1 MKLIYTISLSLLM
14 STALLAQHA
23 DSDPAATKVLKEL
36 AAKYTNN
43 IIAEYTL
50 TMEMPGEEQISFE
63 GDLKMS
69 GAQYLMNMGDRKVY
83 SDGKA
88 QWLYLSDQNEVQIY
102 DAPDPDDIDN
112 LSSPVSLFNFYKSD
126 QFIYGLILDEANK
139 QHIEF
144 KPIDRTSDVAKIRLE
159 LASGSIKHIK
169 VFNKGGDRYTLKI
182 QSEDLNQDLSLLNFS
197 FNEAQYPGVI
207 VEDLRI
213 D

>member
-1 MKLIYTISLSLLM
+1 MKLIYILSLSLLI
-14 STALLAQHA
+14 SSSLLAQHA
-23 DSDPAATKVLKEL
+23 DSDPAATQVLKEL
-36 AAKYTNN
+36 DTKYSDN
-43 IIAEYTL
+43 IIAEYAL
-50 TMEMPGEEQISFE
+50 IMEMPGEDQISYK

-69 GAQYLMNMGDRKVY
+69 GQKYLMNMGDRKVF
-83 SDGKA
+83 SDGDA
-88 QWLYLSDQNEVQIY
+88 QWLYLSDNNEVQIY

-126 QFIYGLILDEANK
+126 QFIYGLVMDEAGK

-144 KPIDRTSDVAKIRLE
+144 KPIDRTSDIAKIRLE

-169 VFNKGGDRYTLKI
+169 VFNKGGDRYTLNI
-182 QSEDLNQDLSLLNFS
+182 LSEDLNQDLSLLNFS